1 MARER
6 ADSGDVD
13 VEPTVE
19 TPTED
24 EPTQDDMDAAVAAHN
39 DAEIAKAK
47 EALEEPNPK

>member
-6 ADSGDVD
+6 ADSGEVD

-19 TPTED
+19 TPAE
-24 EPTQDDMDAAVAAHN
+24 EAPTQEDVDAAVAYHN
-39 DAEIAKAK
+39 NAEIAKAK